1 MGAKKP
7 VFPDKWVSCHFTSLS
22 TFICAN
28 NSCILITILNQA
40 VATLKCHSMAVAVLL
55 AKEEPPLAPGDDA
68 YRVLTL

>member
-28 NSCILITILNQA
+28 NSYILITILNHA
-40 VATLKCHSMAVAVLL
+40 VAVPKCHPVAVLL
-55 AKEEPPLAPGDDA
+55 AKEKPPLAPGGDA
-68 YRVLTL
+68 YPALTL

>member
-28 NSCILITILNQA
+28 NSCMLITILNHA
-40 VATLKCHSMAVAVLL
+40 VAMLKCHSMAVAVLL
-55 AKEEPPLAPGDDA
+55 AKEKPPLAPGDGA
-68 YRVLTL
+68 YPPLTL